1 MSYKKAR
8 ETPGLLLYQDLLSSA
23 RSIHNFI
30 IFACITLQ
38 HLFMKKILFQ
48 WLLVI
53 PVLAAALLACDDT
66 NEESNDGP
74 VSNCLT
80 FVSEGTTTLSLSNE
94 GGNAPVLYYSTDR
107 VNWTRWNYSAIT
119 FTSKSPLYLYGD
131 NPDGFSK
138 SSSQYS
144 TFAATGD
151 QFGVEGSVMSLIS
164 RTKMLTT
171 IPCPYC
177 FYSLFKSCENLSTGP
192 ALPATTLTESCY
204 SSMFQGCKN
213 LRVAPELPAV
223 KLTKDCYF
231 QMFYHCDNL
240 TAAPELPA
248 TTLATRCYGGMFRC
262 CYSLTAAPAL
272 PATTLEE
279 SCYFFMFDN
288 CINLTAAPVLPAA
301 TLARHCY
308 ESMFMTCTKLS
319 YVKCLATDTHE
330 DKSLH
335 NWLLNVAPTGTF
347 VKAPAI
353 DVWPS
358 DSDVPQGW
366 DGWTRGGSGIPE
378 GWLVQNDGPVSN
390 YLTFISEG
398 TTTLSLSNEGG
409 NAPVLYYSRDA
420 VNWTRWDYSAITF
433 TSGSPLYMYGDNP
446 DGIGS
451 YYIDNFSELFK
462 YSTFVASSNGSSG
475 GGKFRV
481 EGDIMSLL
489 SGEKKVTAIPAM
501 YCFYRLFK
509 DCDLL
514 TAAPDLT
521 AASLPM
527 DSYAEMF
534 SGCTNL
540 GYVRCLATTLYHD
553 STADWMS
560 NTSATG
566 TFVKAGGATWPRGVS
581 GIPEGWTV
589 LNEGPVSQYLTFK
602 SEGSTTLSLYK
613 AGDNAPVLYYSRDA
627 VNWTA
632 WDYSGLA
639 FTSGSPLYLYG
650 DNPEGFSKSEEQYS
664 VFQADGDNFGVE
676 AASCR

>member
-1 MSYKKAR
+1 
-8 ETPGLLLYQDLLSSA
+8 
-23 RSIHNFI
+23 
-30 IFACITLQ
+30 
-38 HLFMKKILFQ
+38 MKKSFFRWMFI
-48 WLLVI
+48 I
-53 PVLAAALLACDDT
+53 PVLAAALLACDDD
-66 NEESNDGP
+66 NEETNDNP
-74 VSNCLT
+74 PQPDNKIVNYLT
-80 FVSEGTTTLSLSNE
+80 FTSEGTTTLSLSNE
-94 GGNAPVLYYSTDR
+94 EGNAPVLY
-107 VNWTRWNYSAIT
+107 
-119 FTSKSPLYLYGD
+119 
-131 NPDGFSK
+131 
-138 SSSQYS
+138 
-144 TFAATGD
+144 
-151 QFGVEGSVMSLIS
+151 
-164 RTKMLTT
+164 
-171 IPCPYC
+171 C
-177 FYSLFKSCENLSTGP
+177 
-192 ALPATTLTESCY
+192 
-204 SSMFQGCKN
+204 
-213 LRVAPELPAV
+213 
-223 KLTKDCYF
+223 
-231 QMFYHCDNL
+231 
-240 TAAPELPA
+240 
-248 TTLATRCYGGMFRC
+248 
-262 CYSLTAAPAL
+262 
-272 PATTLEE
+272 
-279 SCYFFMFDN
+279 
-288 CINLTAAPVLPAA
+288 
-301 TLARHCY
+301 
-308 ESMFMTCTKLS
+308 
-319 YVKCLATDTHE
+319 
-330 DKSLH
+330 
-335 NWLLNVAPTGTF
+335 
-347 VKAPAI
+347 
-353 DVWPS
+353 
-358 DSDVPQGW
+358 
-366 DGWTRGGSGIPE
+366 
-378 GWLVQNDGPVSN
+378 
-390 YLTFISEG
+390 
-398 TTTLSLSNEGG
+398 
-409 NAPVLYYSRDA
+409 SRDA

-451 YYIDNFSELFK
+451 YYIDNFFSSLK

-566 TFVKAGGATWPRGVS
+566 TFVKAGGAAWPRGVS

-602 SEGSTTLSLYK
+602 SEGTTTLSLYK
-613 AGDNAPVLYYSRDA
+613 AGGNAPVLYYSRDA

-676 AASCR
+676 GSVMSLISGYETLTVIPNAYCFYHLFNSCKRLTVAPELPATTLTEGCYSGMFYHTGLTTAPALPATTLATSCYLKMFWFCTSLKTAPALPATTLAPGCYSGMFSTCTSLEAAPALPATTLALSCYSSMFSSCTSLKAAPVLPATTLATSCYSSMFRDCTGLTVAPVLPATTLAPDCYAGMFGGCYNLNYVKCLATDISAPSCLYGWMDRTASSGTFVKAAGMDVLPSGSAVPDDWSGWTRGWYGIPEGWTVQNAQ